1 MLKEY
6 LLNFGF
12 TEKDYENIIS
22 TPRLYSLRND
32 SLYKHILEMNN
43 YFLSFGFKK
52 EEIIK
57 MIRKRSS
64 IYSQSPSSLT
74 KKFNFLL
81 NYGYKK
87 EELIKHKITSPIA
100 SLSLESIKNKLIF
113 FNSFGINNRQVVKL
127 LVSCPNVLTLSIE
140 SMHSK
145 IEDLKSLGYKENEII
160 SILLIYPAILTYNI
174 ETIKNKI
181 KDIMSLGYTLEE
193 ALHITKT
200 LPALFGLSFE
210 TIKEKIDFYNS
221 IGLENIPVDNPKC
234 LMQST
239 SLSKARY
246 EFLKERN
253 IEITKKNYRII
264 FKDNKSFQKTF
275 GVSNEQVLSNYSE
288 SISLKLGKEQKC

>member
-87 EELIKHKITSPIA
+87 EEYTHNWGFISDALNEQGNTKKKGNKYEDVFSFSEDTYSKKEKE
-100 SLSLESIKNKLIF
+100 ESTFNWNFLNFINKNK
-113 FNSFGINNRQVVKL
+113 
-127 LVSCPNVLTLSIE
+127 
-140 SMHSK
+140 
-145 IEDLKSLGYKENEII
+145 
-160 SILLIYPAILTYNI
+160 
-174 ETIKNKI
+174 
-181 KDIMSLGYTLEE
+181 
-193 ALHITKT
+193 
-200 LPALFGLSFE
+200 
-210 TIKEKIDFYNS
+210 
-221 IGLENIPVDNPKC
+221 
-234 LMQST
+234 
-239 SLSKARY
+239 
-246 EFLKERN
+246 
-253 IEITKKNYRII
+253 
-264 FKDNKSFQKTF
+264 
-275 GVSNEQVLSNYSE
+275 
-288 SISLKLGKEQKC
+288 